1 MAFLPFGLP
10 QQYYCLCG
18 VTTDYYNNNKKNPV
32 MDYKYYKLTVMYSK

>member
-18 VTTDYYNNNKKNPV
+18 VTTDYYNKKKKSCNGFQV
-32 MDYKYYKLTVMYSK
+32 L

>member
-18 VTTDYYNNNKKNPV
+18 VTTDYYNKKKNPV
-32 MDYKYYKLTVMYSK
+32 MDFKYYKLTVMYSK

>member
-18 VTTDYYNNNKKNPV
+18 VKTNYCKKINPV
-32 MDYKYYKLTVMYSK
+32 MDFKYSKVTVMYSK

>member
-18 VTTDYYNNNKKNPV
+18 VTTDYYYKKNPV
-32 MDYKYYKLTVMYSK
+32 MDFKYYKLTVMYSK